1 MKFRN
6 FNSRSGRRF
15 NRRPFG
21 DEQRFIL
28 SRGPRLSAPVR
39 RESIENY
46 I

>member
-1 MKFRN
+1 MKFRS

-15 NRRPFG
+15 KRRPFS
-21 DEQRFIL
+21 DEQSIIL
-28 SRGPRLSAPVR
+28 SRSLKLFAPVR